1 MAEGLLS
8 LSWNNHSST
17 FCHMLSSLRDMERYT
32 DVTIACEGKFYSAHK
47 LVLSTCSDYF
57 LKMFERTP
65 CKHPIIV
72 VKDVECKDIE
82 ALLSYMYAGVVSVAQ
97 NDLTQLIKAAELLQ
111 IKGLAVPDE
120 PPITSKKAAHVRS
133 STDDRSSPHPKRQRR
148 EENRSPSRSEGQSLR
163 SNAPSPRSSPFSSKD
178 SEYSQEQVATNRHHS
193 KANQRIEQKQDQKL
207 ERRGDRTSTEQQ
219 SEQHTDQEVEQ
230 RVECRPVTK
239 ESPEAEA
246 EVVDESVIKEEMVE
260 GESEGELPESGFDY
274 RALVSNLGVDGCG
287 MTKDHSNP
295 LSSPYNHPPDD
306 QSFDSQ
312 AGPSGLQGWA
322 NLGESGETSSQGY
335 CGDLNQELS
344 MQVHPGPQHQQ
355 AHHLMQLNREEQ
367 TAEGAAAT
375 GDEEGFTSVSEL
387 HHCPFCP
394 YNTSKSLMLKKHI
407 QTHCLD
413 NAYSLS
419 QLMLIDDKTRYRAA
433 CAAAPSRGK
442 QYSCSICPFT
452 ASEKCGL
459 KVHMRTHTGERPFAC
474 PHCPSKFTQ
483 NVHLKDHLHIHTGE
497 KPYTCPH
504 CPFRC
509 ANNSSIR
516 RHIKTHTGERPY
528 KCEFCSLCFIRL
540 CQLKQHTLTHA
551 KS

>member
-355 AHHLMQLNREEQ
+355 AHHL
-367 TAEGAAAT
+367 
-375 GDEEGFTSVSEL
+375 D
-387 HHCPFCP
+387 
-394 YNTSKSLMLKKHI
+394 
-407 QTHCLD
+407 
-413 NAYSLS
+413 
-419 QLMLIDDKTRYRAA
+419 
-433 CAAAPSRGK
+433 
-442 QYSCSICPFT
+442 
-452 ASEKCGL
+452 
-459 KVHMRTHTGERPFAC
+459 
-474 PHCPSKFTQ
+474 
-483 NVHLKDHLHIHTGE
+483 
-497 KPYTCPH
+497 
-504 CPFRC
+504 
-509 ANNSSIR
+509 
-516 RHIKTHTGERPY
+516 
-528 KCEFCSLCFIRL
+528 
-540 CQLKQHTLTHA
+540 
-551 KS
+551 

>member
-355 AHHLMQLNREEQ
+355 AHHLVGPDSDCQWMGRGRQHGQAVGL
-367 TAEGAAAT
+367 AMMSKKK
-375 GDEEGFTSVSEL
+375 DEFRRL
-387 HHCPFCP
+387 HQCPFCT
-394 YNTSKSLMLKKHI
+394 YTTVFLNNMRKH
-407 QTHCLD
+407 
-413 NAYSLS
+413 
-419 QLMLIDDKTRYRAA
+419 
-433 CAAAPSRGK
+433 
-442 QYSCSICPFT
+442 
-452 ASEKCGL
+452 
-459 KVHMRTHTGERPFAC
+459 VRT
-474 PHCPSKFTQ
+474 
-483 NVHLKDHLHIHTGE
+483 HTGE
-497 KPYTCPH
+497 KPYVCAL
-504 CPFRC
+504 CSFRS
-509 ANNSSIR
+509 NQNSSLK
-516 RHIKTHTGERPY
+516 RHMLNIHNKGGAVQDLL
-528 KCEFCSLCFIRL
+528 KDL
-540 CQLKQHTLTHA
+540 QL
-551 KS
+551 

>member
-355 AHHLMQLNREEQ
+355 AHHL
-367 TAEGAAAT
+367 
-375 GDEEGFTSVSEL
+375 VSEDTDGEETVRREVL
-387 HHCPFCP
+387 GALRNLTTEGKKYLCP
-394 YNTSKSLMLKKHI
+394 YCKYTTDVSTCLMRHI
-407 QTHCLD
+407 
-413 NAYSLS
+413 
-419 QLMLIDDKTRYRAA
+419 
-433 CAAAPSRGK
+433 
-442 QYSCSICPFT
+442 
-452 ASEKCGL
+452 
-459 KVHMRTHTGERPFAC
+459 RTHTGEKPF
-474 PHCPSKFTQ
+474 HCPYCPVRTTRKATLES
-483 NVHLKDHLHIHTGE
+483 HIQCHTGE
-497 KPYTCPH
+497 KPLACV
-504 CPFRC
+504 
-509 ANNSSIR
+509 
-516 RHIKTHTGERPY
+516 
-528 KCEFCSLCFIRL
+528 FCSYVSR
-540 CQLKQHTLTHA
+540 Q
-551 KS
+551 KSNMNRHMKRHHIINNMNSVP

>member
-355 AHHLMQLNREEQ
+355 AHHLVGVPGD
-367 TAEGAAAT
+367 AESVGSMEAQKIYTAT
-375 GDEEGFTSVSEL
+375 GNV
-387 HHCPFCP
+387 HQCPFCENIFHRP
-394 YNTSKSLMLKKHI
+394 FLLRRHI
-407 QTHCLD
+407 
-413 NAYSLS
+413 
-419 QLMLIDDKTRYRAA
+419 R
-433 CAAAPSRGK
+433 
-442 QYSCSICPFT
+442 
-452 ASEKCGL
+452 
-459 KVHMRTHTGERPFAC
+459 VHTGEKPFTC
-474 PHCPSKFTQ
+474 PYCPFRSARKS
-483 NVHLKDHLHIHTGE
+483 NLKNHLYIHTGE
-497 KPYTCPH
+497 KPYACPH
-504 CPFRC
+504 CPMRFSRKDRFQDHFRTH
-509 ANNSSIR
+509 SIN
-516 RHIKTHTGERPY
+516 HP
-528 KCEFCSLCFIRL
+528 
-540 CQLKQHTLTHA
+540 QHHFTTL
-551 KS
+551 

>member
-355 AHHLMQLNREEQ
+355 AHHLVGVKCDGQSIDAEEMNITRKHTQ
-367 TAEGAAAT
+367 AVGATAAVGAATRADININP
-375 GDEEGFTSVSEL
+375 GSKI
-387 HHCPFCP
+387 HQCP
-394 YNTSKSLMLKKHI
+394 YCS
-407 QTHCLD
+407 
-413 NAYSLS
+413 YSTQHL
-419 QLMLIDDKTRYRAA
+419 
-433 CAAAPSRGK
+433 
-442 QYSCSICPFT
+442 T
-452 ASEKCGL
+452 AIRCH
-459 KVHMRTHTGERPFAC
+459 VRT
-474 PHCPSKFTQ
+474 
-483 NVHLKDHLHIHTGE
+483 HTGE
-497 KPYTCPH
+497 KPYACPH
-504 CPFRC
+504 CPFRS
-509 ANNSSIR
+509 ALSGNLKLHIR
-516 RHIKTHTGERPY
+516 SHTGEKPYSCPFCPFRAALKSNLKIHIRSHTGERPY
-528 KCEFCSLCFIRL
+528 TCPHCSSCFVHASH
-540 CQLKQHTLTHA
+540 LKRHVRIHTASL
-551 KS
+551 SI